1 MEGGM
6 REKGREGHPLDK
18 AVAVF
23 VGFTIAIV
31 IWHVSRWFW

>member
-1 MEGGM
+1 M
-6 REKGREGHPLDK
+6 RGDKREDHPLDR